1 MQNVGYQHISTA
13 FKTYSSFRKSR
24 QNTSSFPCYNKK
36 YVSYRIN
43 CCLPPGNNYTPVTYF
58 CFFNFPQV
66 MPLLAGIANLLII
79 KITDYIR
86 FLNASCQIGVN
97 YHVDGRK
104 QRVCQ

>member
-1 MQNVGYQHISTA
+1 
-13 FKTYSSFRKSR
+13 
-24 QNTSSFPCYNKK
+24 
-36 YVSYRIN
+36 
-43 CCLPPGNNYTPVTYF
+43 
-58 CFFNFPQV
+58 

-104 QRVCQ
+104 QRVCQSKLFMYGMHTLWLRTVSGSTAVFEKSKLMNLNNSLVMVSNTIGKNMNSL